1 MSTCVMS
8 VYGNEHS
15 EVAAS
20 KGNRG
25 LAFKVMGKKSEAKQM
40 FTEAARIRRKVL
52 GADLCGV

>member
-1 MSTCVMS
+1 MS